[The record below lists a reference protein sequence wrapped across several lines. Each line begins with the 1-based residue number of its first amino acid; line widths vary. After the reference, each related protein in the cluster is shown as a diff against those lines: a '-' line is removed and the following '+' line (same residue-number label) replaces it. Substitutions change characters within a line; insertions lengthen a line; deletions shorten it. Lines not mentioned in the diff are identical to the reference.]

1 MESYYQVDIT
11 LDNDEKI
18 QLRYRY
24 ETMMEAITVMR
35 FLLACPEVD
44 SAILGHYS
52 NVYPTGYD
60 VICSIKNKTSLRGR
74 KM

>member
-1 MESYYQVDIT
+1 MKPYYQIDIT
-11 LDNDEKI
+11 LDDDDKI
-18 QLRYRY
+18 QHRY
-24 ETMMEAITVMR
+24 ETMMEAIAVMR

-60 VICSIKNKTSLRGR
+60 VICSIKNKTNLRGR